1 MDQCLLQDEYNIGNN
16 LKRLRIKANL
26 TQQEIVIKLGIME
39 IPMSKEIPNVT
50 YDGMIAGKSC

>member
-16 LKRLRIKANL
+16 LKRLRIKADL
-26 TQQEIVIKLGIME
+26 TQQEIVIKLRIME

-50 YDGMIAGKSC
+50 YDEMIAGKSC